1 MIWLPLGQ
9 MSLGSLRRPAEW
21 FTSNQFV
28 SPSMILI
35 LIFRPKDSRTKM
47 FNEAW
52 VSHSNQVIKRVFV
65 YQWIILKT
73 IFIWIIIVAAM
84 KMTEKNPHVVNRV
97 TQLTSSHVWP
107 TFTRATL
114 KAIVAAAIAPSMCRH
129 NCNNITFLQPLC
141 HWHRQAWTLWA
152 QRMLWHIEEVTPP
165 QNRATASPSMFR
177 WDIWWDTMILIFI
190 HINMFVSYLSFMT
203 SGDCESIISW
213 NCVVLHR
220 VELHLIWFPEIRFT
234 FW

>member
-1 MIWLPLGQ
+1 MWKQAVDDLAASGADVTWEPEATCWWMIHLQSICLAINDFSTQ
-9 MSLGSLRRPAEW
+9 RQQ
-21 FTSNQFV
+21 N
-28 SPSMILI
+28 
-35 LIFRPKDSRTKM
+35 KM
-47 FNEAW
+47 FNQAW
-52 VSHSNQVIKRVFV
+52 VSHSTQLIKRVFV
-65 YQWIILKT
+65 YQWNHPKNHLHLDNHRRRH
-73 IFIWIIIVAAM
+73 
-84 KMTEKNPHVVNRV
+84 ENGRKNPHVVNRV

-165 QNRATASPSMFR
+165 QNRATASLSMFR

-190 HINMFVSYLSFMT
+190 NMFVSYLCWYKCLWRWVY
-203 SGDCESIISW
+203 D
-213 NCVVLHR
+213 
-220 VELHLIWFPEIRFT
+220 
-234 FW
+234 